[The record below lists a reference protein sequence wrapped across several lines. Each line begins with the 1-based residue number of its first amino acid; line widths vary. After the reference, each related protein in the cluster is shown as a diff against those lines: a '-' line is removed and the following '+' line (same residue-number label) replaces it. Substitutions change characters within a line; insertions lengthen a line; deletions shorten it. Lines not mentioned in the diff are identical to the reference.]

1 MSRTTIQSFNGFTPP
16 QPRGLARF
24 GNLPYLFGIILVL
37 IGASRVANTLI
48 QRRITASQGQI
59 ALWRSDS
66 AVIQDLESLLLN
78 AETGERG
85 YLLAQN
91 SDYLEP
97 YNSSVRDIQPDL
109 DQMQKTVAAGRLSA
123 DDAQRL
129 RDLTNQ
135 KLAEMSQN
143 ISVQQKQGSAASM
156 AVFRAGLGK
165 LEMDQI
171 RQVIGKILAEEE
183 MKIDAAD
190 GDLKQA
196 QTWRGEVFLF
206 TGLVNIPFLIWAMWR
221 IWVETGRREDLMQE
235 LAAQKELLAVTL
247 RSIGDGVIGTDTE
260 GRITFFNSAAQ
271 ELTGWSASEAIG
283 KPCSE
288 VFCIVSEETR
298 QPVES
303 PVDKV
308 LKDGTVVGLANHTIL
323 IRRDGAELPI
333 DDSGAPMR
341 DAEGVI
347 RGVVLVFR
355 DFTRHKRSEQN
366 LIRAAAELESA
377 GKAKD
382 QFLAA
387 LSHELRTPLTPLL
400 VTLSMWEQDEK
411 LSPELRDDVTMM
423 RRNVQLE
430 ARLIDDLLDLTRI
443 AKGKLLLNL
452 EVTDLHGV
460 INSVVARFDGQMTA
474 KSIRLNRSMGARR
487 HFVKADATRIEQVM
501 WNIVQNGIKFTPL
514 GGTIT
519 ISTRNDGD
527 GWIEA
532 SISDNGVGME
542 PEMLSRLF
550 KPFEQASDD
559 MVRRHGGLGMGLA
572 IAQAIMQLHGGY
584 VLAFSQGPGK
594 GSTFT
599 VRLATSEAITKTPR
613 QPAQPSR
620 PRDVSPLRVLL
631 VEDHVDTSR
640 AIARLLEQS
649 GYRVGTAGD
658 AGSALKQF
666 DGETWDILVS
676 DLGLPG
682 TSGYE
687 LMKQVRQKYGLSVRG
702 IAVSGYGMESDR
714 QRSQQAGFD
723 EHIVKPIDFD
733 QLEQAIRKI
742 HPSREE
748 AGSI

>member
-1 MSRTTIQSFNGFTPP
+1 VLLISGSRAVNYWIQHTTKS
-16 QPRGLARF
+16 AD
-24 GNLPYLFGIILVL
+24 V
-37 IGASRVANTLI
+37 
-48 QRRITASQGQI
+48 QI
-59 ALWRSDS
+59 ALWRADS
-66 AVIQDLESLLLN
+66 IVIGDLESDLLN
-78 AETGERG
+78 AETNQRG
-85 YLLAQN
+85 YLLTGNQ
-91 SDYLEP
+91 DFLGP
-97 YNSSVRDIQPDL
+97 YNAATAQIRPEVEQLSKMVS
-109 DQMQKTVAAGRLSA
+109 AGRLSA
-123 DDAQRL
+123 DDAQHFE
-129 RDLTNQ
+129 DLIQQ
-135 KLAEMSQN
+135 KLGEMDQT
-143 ISVQQKQGSAASM
+143 ISLLKTQGSAA
-156 AVFRAGLGK
+156 ALGLVRTGQGK
-165 LEMDQI
+165 AEMDQI
-171 RQVIGKILAEEE
+171 TGLIDKIHDQDQTR
-183 MKIDAAD
+183 IDAATAE
-190 GDLKQA
+190 LTRA
-196 QTWRGEVFLF
+196 QDWRANVFLF

-221 IWVETGRREDLMQE
+221 IWIETGRRADLMQE

-260 GRITFFNSAAQ
+260 GRILFFNAAAQ
-271 ELTGWSASEAIG
+271 ELTGWGSNEAVG
-283 KPCSE
+283 RPCSE
-288 VFCIVSEETR
+288 VFRIISEETR

-308 LKDGTVVGLANHTIL
+308 LRDGAVVGLANHTIL
-323 IRRDGAELPI
+323 IRRDGSELPI

-355 DFTRHKRSEQN
+355 DFTRHKRAEQN

-400 VTLSMWEQDEK
+400 VVLALWEQDEK
-411 LSPELRDDVTMM
+411 LPADLREDVTMM

-452 EVTDLHGV
+452 EVTDLHAV
-460 INSVVARFDGQMTA
+460 INSVIARFDGQMTA
-474 KSIRLNRSMGARR
+474 KSLNLARSFCARR
-487 HFVKADATRIEQVM
+487 HFVKADATRMEQVL
-501 WNIVQNGIKFTPL
+501 WNILQNAIKFTPS
-514 GGTIT
+514 GGS
-519 ISTRNDGD
+519 ISIATRNDGD
-527 GWIEA
+527 GWFEIA
-532 SISDNGVGME
+532 ITDDGVGME
-542 PEMLSRLF
+542 PEILSRLF
-550 KPFEQASDD
+550 KPFEQASDE

-572 IAQAIMQLHGGY
+572 IAQAVMQLHGGY
-584 VLAFSQGPGK
+584 VLAFSQGLGK

-599 VRLATSEAITKTPR
+599 VRLATTEAPTKTPR
-613 QPAQPSR
+613 R
-620 PRDVSPLRVLL
+620 PELPDRPHDGSPLRVLL
-631 VEDHVDTSR
+631 VEDHPDTAR

-649 GYRVGTAGD
+649 GYRVGTAID
-658 AGSALKQF
+658 AGSAMKQL
-666 DGETWDILVS
+666 DDETWDIVVS

-742 HPSREE
+742 HPTEE
-748 AGSI
+748 QTAGLI